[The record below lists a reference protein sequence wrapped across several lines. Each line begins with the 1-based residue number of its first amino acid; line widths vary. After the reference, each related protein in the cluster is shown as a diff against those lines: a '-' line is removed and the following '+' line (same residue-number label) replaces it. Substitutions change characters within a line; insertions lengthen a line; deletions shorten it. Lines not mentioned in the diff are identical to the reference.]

1 MQKKYSSESE
11 DDKDRVLL
19 TTEDL
24 NSIVSIKK
32 WIKDKL
38 GLEQDFDKKTIISA
52 IEGII
57 NDAKFI
63 QNTEKNRSIII
74 DNINNLVGKIK
85 ISKE

>member
-32 WIKDKL
+32 WIEDKL

-63 QNTEKNRSIII
+63 RNTEKNRSIII
-74 DNINNLVGKIK
+74 DNINNLVGKIN